1 MLLVSDDRQVVLEAP
16 PRNQLSP
23 HAARPACDSGKQV
36 TTVISKARIA
46 RVRETITAMQAFRFC
61 GPGDDPDEISAV
73 TLGYRHLLIQLQ
85 RLATP
90 LLPEAVAT
98 RLNSLG
104 VEPEDLYSAFNAH
117 AEVEALTLDM
127 EEAIEAHEAKQQ
139 GVPEEEGGEKLHRTG
154 DGSDSSAASSELIG
168 LSSEEQVA
176 HMVDWFR
183 RMYEHPVNQT
193 PYDGEDGKYVYVWG
207 GPFDARDELL
217 DEFDGLVSDEAIQAA
232 VSEVEREGTSEWAPT
247 DWNPKHRGG
256 PDDDEDERLEPVP
269 PTLDDIRQR
278 LARGMAPTF
287 GDPIE
292 MQSREV
298 LRSEIAG
305 LRDAIEDDPPRYVG
319 IGHNRPPESISL
331 SVELI
336 VEVKDATNQIDDE
349 TTRPVPNVDAVVES
363 TGQLEK
369 VLGWLGRKLDLSVDS
384 FVKMLGKLAAGVV
397 VAGLAVVPLLK
408 FLATVYQSVLEWLDA
423 VLALF

>member
-1 MLLVSDDRQVVLEAP
+1 M
-16 PRNQLSP
+16 
-23 HAARPACDSGKQV
+23 

-46 RVRETITAMQAFRFC
+46 RVRETITTMQAFRFC

-85 RLATP
+85 RTATP
-90 LLPEAVAT
+90 LLPETIAT

-104 VEPEDLYSAFNAH
+104 VEPEDLYSALNAH
-117 AEVEALTLDM
+117 AEVEALTLDV
-127 EEAIEAHEAKQQ
+127 EEAIEAHVAKQQ
-139 GVPEEEGGEKLHRTG
+139 GVPEEEGREKLHRTG
-154 DGSDSSAASSELIG
+154 DGSDSSAAASELIG
-168 LSSEEQVA
+168 LSSKEQVA

-207 GPFDARDELL
+207 SPFDARDELL
-217 DEFDGLVSDEAIQAA
+217 DEFGNLVSEEAIQAA
-232 VSEVEREGTSEWAPT
+232 VSEVERDGTSEWAPT
-247 DWNPKHRGG
+247 ERSPKHRGG
-256 PDDDEDERLEPVP
+256 PDDDDEERYEPVP

-292 MQSREV
+292 TQSRQV

-305 LRDAIEDDPPRYVG
+305 LRRAIEDEPPRYVG

-331 SVELI
+331 SVELL
-336 VEVKDATNQIDDE
+336 VEVKAAANQIDEE
-349 TTRPVPNVDAVVES
+349 TAKPVPNVDAVVES
-363 TGQLEK
+363 TGRLEK

-384 FVKMLGKLAAGVV
+384 LMKTIEALAAR
-397 VAGLAVVPLLK
+397 AGMGRLAEISVWEQI
-408 FLATVYQSVLEWLDA
+408 ARVYCAVLEWLDE
-423 VLALF
+423 VLGLF

>member
-1 MLLVSDDRQVVLEAP
+1 MDVDDQLVILDAP
-16 PRNQLSP
+16 PRNRLSP
-23 HAARPACDSGKQV
+23 HTTRPICDSGKQV

-46 RVRETITAMQAFRFC
+46 RVREAIMAMQAFRFC

-85 RLATP
+85 RTATP
-90 LLPEAVAT
+90 LLPEAVAA

-104 VEPEDLYSAFNAH
+104 VEPEDLYSALNAH
-117 AEVEALTLDM
+117 AEVEALTLDV
-127 EEAIEAHEAKQQ
+127 EEAIEAHEAKKKV
-139 GVPEEEGGEKLHRTG
+139 VPEEEVGEKLHRTG
-154 DGSDSSAASSELIG
+154 DGSDSSAPASELIG

-183 RMYEHPVNQT
+183 RMYDDPVNQT

-217 DEFDGLVSDEAIQAA
+217 DEFDGLVSDEAIQTA
-232 VSEVEREGTSEWAPT
+232 VSEVERDGTSEWAPT
-247 DWNPKHRGG
+247 DWNPKHAGG
-256 PDDDEDERLEPVP
+256 PDDDEEGRLEPAP

-292 MQSREV
+292 TQSREV

-305 LRDAIEDDPPRYVG
+305 LRRAIEDEPSRYVG

-336 VEVKDATNQIDDE
+336 VEVKEAASQIDEE
-349 TTRPVPNVDAVVES
+349 TASLAPNVDAVVES
-363 TGQLEK
+363 TGRLAK

-384 FVKMLGKLAAGVV
+384 FMKTIGALAAR
-397 VAGLAVVPLLK
+397 AGFERLAVISVWERI
-408 FLATVYQSVLEWLDA
+408 ARVYRAVVEWLDK

>member
-1 MLLVSDDRQVVLEAP
+1 MDADDQLVVLEAP
-16 PRNQLSP
+16 PRNRLSP
-23 HAARPACDSGKQV
+23 HTAWPACDSGKQV

-46 RVRETITAMQAFRFC
+46 RVRDTITAMQAFRFY

-85 RLATP
+85 RTATP

-104 VEPEDLYSAFNAH
+104 VEPEDLYSALNAH
-117 AEVEALTLDM
+117 AEVEALTLDV
-127 EEAIEAHEAKQQ
+127 EEAIEAQEAIQQ
-139 GVPEEEGGEKLHRTG
+139 GVPGEEGREKPHRTG
-154 DGSDSSAASSELIG
+154 DGSDSSAEASELIG

-207 GPFDARDELL
+207 GPFDAHDELV
-217 DEFDGLVSDEAIQAA
+217 DEFDGLVSDETIQAA
-232 VSEVEREGTSEWAPT
+232 VSEVERDGTSEWAPT
-247 DWNPKHRGG
+247 DGNPKHAGG
-256 PDDDEDERLEPVP
+256 PDDDEEERLEPVP

-278 LARGMAPTF
+278 LARGMAPRF

-292 MQSREV
+292 TQSRDV
-298 LRSEIAG
+298 LRSEIDG
-305 LRDAIEDDPPRYVG
+305 LRRAIEDYPSRYVG

-331 SVELI
+331 TVELI
-336 VEVKDATNQIDDE
+336 VEVKHAATQIDEE
-349 TTRPVPNVDAVVES
+349 TARPVPNVDPVVES
-363 TGQLEK
+363 TGRLEK
-369 VLGWLGRKLDLSVDS
+369 VLGWLERKLDASVDS
-384 FVKMLGKLAAGVV
+384 FVKTIGALAAR
-397 VAGLAVVPLLK
+397 AGMARLAELPLWEHIAK
-408 FLATVYQSVLEWLDA
+408 VYRAVLEWLDE
-423 VLALF
+423 VLPLF